1 MSATSVQLRFKPR
14 NRAFTSSRV
23 IARRFEFL
31 NLGSYPG
38 VILLLE
44 ILTLHAHTTLSRS
57 RHLLSSVY
65 RSRHIMADEY
75 VEVALIALM
84 REDGLLGDLNVI
96 DLFDHAPDPFPF
108 EIV

>member
-1 MSATSVQLRFKPR
+1 M
-14 NRAFTSSRV
+14 
-23 IARRFEFL
+23 
-31 NLGSYPG
+31 
-38 VILLLE
+38 
-44 ILTLHAHTTLSRS
+44 LTQNCPD

-108 EIV
+108 EIVNE